1 MTSTDQKD
9 RLFEFQAAICRT
21 FANPWRLRIVET
33 LGDGE
38 LTVSQLVEA
47 LGVPK
52 SNVSQHLGVMRE
64 RGVVQYRREGGHVY
78 YWLSSP
84 KIVSACRLMRERSDA
99 TVVSSHSAHTS
110 RSSPTLV
117 SCGVGPS
124 FPAHIFT
131 CMATHPRRDRF
142 RRSSYTES
150 ASLCR
155 APRLSP

>member
-1 MTSTDQKD
+1 MTSKDQED
-9 RLFEFQAAICRT
+9 SLFESQAAICKT

-47 LGVPK
+47 LGIPK

-84 KIVSACRLMRERSDA
+84 KILSACRLMREVLLER
-99 TVVSSHSAHTS
+99 
-110 RSSPTLV
+110 L
-117 SCGVGPS
+117 
-124 FPAHIFT
+124 
-131 CMATHPRRDRF
+131 
-142 RRSSYTES
+142 ES
-150 ASLCR
+150 AGELSR
-155 APRLSP
+155 FGQERQKSAP